1 LFLDL
6 REKII
11 AVKLNSTKNKQ
22 INTLNIKNVISTWS
36 EAILMIK
43 QIVSVMINNIDETI
57 KSLRKTV

>member
-11 AVKLNSTKNKQ
+11 AVKLNRTKNKQ
-22 INTLNIKNVISTWS
+22 INTLNIKNVMSTWS

-43 QIVSVMINNIDETI
+43 PIVRVMINNIDETI